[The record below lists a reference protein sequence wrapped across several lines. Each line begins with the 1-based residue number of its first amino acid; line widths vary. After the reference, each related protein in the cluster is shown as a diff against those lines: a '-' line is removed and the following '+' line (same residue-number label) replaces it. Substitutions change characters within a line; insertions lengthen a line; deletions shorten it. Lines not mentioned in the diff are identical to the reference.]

1 MKTCKSGII
10 VAASAALVALAA
22 PAHLRAQTAAEIAK
36 GKELF
41 KAGKCSVC
49 HKVGSTGGKLGPDLS
64 NEGNKRKADWLESY
78 LPNPKSINPK
88 NVMPP
93 VKLKDADLKALIA
106 YVLSLKTGS

>member
-1 MKTCKSGII
+1 MRTWKSGII
-10 VAASAALVALAA
+10 VTAAAALVALAV
-22 PAHLRAQTAAEIAK
+22 PAHLQAQNAAQVAK

-41 KAGKCSVC
+41 KTNKCSVC

-64 NEGNKRKADWLESY
+64 NEGNKRKEAWLQSY

-88 NVMPP
+88 NVMPA